1 MKAKVCKNCG
11 QITDM
16 RRGPAKGPFKLWSG
30 NCKEVNG
37 CIPGEF
43 EEVEVD
49 MDATCIRCGNN
60 VDYIKGIW
68 VDPLTTTI
76 RQKLSM
82 IFVWN
87 ALMDGGYK
95 HGT

>member
-11 QITDM
+11 QMTDM
-16 RRGPAKGPFKLWSG
+16 IRGPAKGPFKLWSS

-49 MDATCIRCGNN
+49 PDATCIRCGNN

-68 VDPLTTTI
+68 VDPPNYNHKTKTFYDFCLE
-76 RQKLSM
+76 R
-82 IFVWN
+82 
-87 ALMDGGYK
+87 A
-95 HGT
+95 HGWRI